1 LKHEERRLIEMETN
15 IKKQALDD
23 KKLLA
28 EQKQQIA
35 IEMAN
40 I

>member
-1 LKHEERRLIEMETN
+1 MEMN

-23 KKLLA
+23 KKLLE

-35 IEMAN
+35 MEMAN
-40 I
+40 IELEVMRKK